1 VTPNPSLQRTRYSGL
16 RPLSFAGELKR
27 SFEGPLSTRSGFV
40 VGAICL
46 ALVAGCAKETPDSL
60 IHAAERHLAQRDY
73 RAAQIELKNALQLA
87 PNSGAS
93 YRLLGTTLLRGGDP
107 TAAETALRRALA
119 LGERPDDVLP
129 SLALALVR
137 QGQPDRLTSEFG
149 TRKLDNRSAAASFQ
163 TNLGQ
168 AWMMLGDSKQAGDAF
183 EAALAHVPNY
193 PPARLGQAQ
202 ISAQHGRLDYASSIA
217 DDVLAAD
224 PRLTEAHA
232 FKAQLH
238 LSHGQRSEAVGSLEK
253 ALAIEPRD
261 ASVRLAL
268 VSLHLGDRNDS
279 KAQALLDIGN
289 SPVSGDPRLVYFRG
303 LLALRKGD
311 LQTARDEVNRIL
323 RQAPD
328 HAPALALAGEIELR
342 SNNLSLAES
351 HALNARRSDAAAA
364 APRRLLGAIY
374 LRQGQPAKALDV
386 LQPLLERADSRDPQ
400 LTLLAGEAYL
410 ANGDAV
416 RAAELFEGSKS
427 DVASGPAARL
437 RLGQIALA
445 RGDFEH
451 GVGELQAASA
461 MDAERHR
468 ADLLLVALHLRRH
481 EPEKALAAAEVLIK
495 KRPSEP
501 LGYVLAGTAH
511 LAGKEVTKA
520 RQRFDAALKIQSDN
534 LPALRG
540 MGEVGM
546 AEGKPGEAM
555 RRYEALLT
563 KKPNDEQLLVAL
575 AELQE
580 RAGDVAEAGAT
591 LRKAVAANRKSPI
604 PYAALVQYELRR
616 RDPKAAIAVAQEAV
630 LSNPAEPR
638 LIELLG
644 DTQEIAGAG
653 ADAVKSFEELARL
666 EPRSPSA
673 LLKLAAAQAKQRDF
687 TGAARSLRQAQRAA
701 PDNEAIA
708 RDLVA
713 VYLSAGKHEEALSVV
728 KASQFRKPE
737 AALGHALEGDV
748 HASRKNWPEAERA
761 YRVALKATPQS
772 SAIAVGLCRVMSASG
787 RKSEAAKFAK
797 DWISKNPADVS
808 MRLYVADTALAA
820 KDYKAAVLQYEAVL
834 ERSPNNVPAL
844 NNLAWSLGK
853 LNDPR
858 AVGLAE
864 RAVELAPNSPPVLD
878 TLGMLHVEQGDPKKG
893 LEYLAR
899 ARSLA
904 PNRKDLRLHY
914 AMGLIRVGQAEQG
927 KAELQELA
935 SSQEDFPGKAS
946 IPALLA
952 KL

>member
-1 VTPNPSLQRTRYSGL
+1 MNNLKEHA
-16 RPLSFAGELKR
+16 RPRLSA
-27 SFEGPLSTRSGFV
+27 RSGF
-40 VGAICL
+40 AIGIIGF

-73 RAAQIELKNALQLA
+73 RAAQIELKNAIQLA
-87 PNSGAS
+87 PNSGVS
-93 YRLLGTTLLRGGDP
+93 YRLLGTALLRGGDP
-107 TAAETALRRALA
+107 TAAETALRRALT

-129 SLALALVR
+129 PLALALIR
-137 QGQPDRLTSEFG
+137 QGQPDRLTGEFG
-149 TRKLDNRSAAASFQ
+149 TRKLENASAAASFQ
-163 TNLGQ
+163 TTLGQ
-168 AWMMLGDSKQAGDAF
+168 AWMMLGDAKQAGDAF
-183 EAALAHVPNY
+183 DAALAHVPNY

-202 ISAQHGRLDYASSIA
+202 VSAQLGRLDHASSIA
-217 DDVLAAD
+217 DEVLAAD
-224 PRLTEAHA
+224 PRLTEAHV

-238 LSHGQRSEAVGSLEK
+238 LSHGQRTEAVESLEK
-253 ALAIEPRD
+253 ALAIEPGD

-268 VSLHLGDRNDS
+268 VSLRIGDRDFG
-279 KAQALLDIGN
+279 KAQVLLDIPN
-289 SPVSGDPRLVYFRG
+289 SPISGDPRLVYFRG

-311 LQTARDEVNRIL
+311 LQKARDEVNSIL

-328 HAPALALAGEIELR
+328 HVPALALAGEIELR

-351 HALNARRSDAAAA
+351 HAQNARRSNSDAG
-364 APRRLLGAIY
+364 APRRLLAAIY
-374 LRQGQPAKALDV
+374 LRQGRPGKALDV
-386 LQPLLERADSRDPQ
+386 LQPLLQRADSRDGQ

-416 RAAELFEGSKS
+416 RAAELFESSKS

-461 MDAERHR
+461 MDAEHHR
-468 ADLLLVALHLRRH
+468 ADLLLVVLHLRRR
-481 EPEKALAAAEVLIK
+481 EPEKALAAAEVLVK
-495 KRPSEP
+495 KRPAEP
-501 LGYVLAGTAH
+501 LGYVLAGSAH

-520 RQRFDAALKIQSDN
+520 RQRFDAALKIQLDY

-540 MGEVGM
+540 LGEVAI

-555 RRYEALLT
+555 QRYEALLA

-630 LSNPAEPR
+630 STNPAEPR

-644 DTQEIAGAG
+644 NTQEIAGASD
-653 ADAVKSFEELARL
+653 DAVMSFQELARL
-666 EPRSPSA
+666 EPQSPSA

-687 TGAARSLRQAQRAA
+687 TGAARSLRQAQRTS

-713 VYLSAGKHEEALSVV
+713 VYLAAGKHDEALSVA
-728 KASQFRKPE
+728 KAIQVRKPE

-748 HASRKNWPEAERA
+748 HASRKNWPEAERV

-772 SAIAVGLCRVMSASG
+772 SAIAIGLCRVMSASG
-787 RKSEAAKFAK
+787 RKSESAKFAK
-797 DWISKNPADVS
+797 DWISRNPADVS
-808 MRLYVADTALAA
+808 MRLYVADTSLAA
-820 KDYKAAVLQYEAVL
+820 KDYKAAVLQYETLLDRA
-834 ERSPNNVPAL
+834 PNNVPAL
-844 NNLAWSLGK
+844 NNLAWTLGK

-858 AVGLAE
+858 AVVLAE

-914 AMGLIRVGQAEQG
+914 AMGLIQVGHAEQG